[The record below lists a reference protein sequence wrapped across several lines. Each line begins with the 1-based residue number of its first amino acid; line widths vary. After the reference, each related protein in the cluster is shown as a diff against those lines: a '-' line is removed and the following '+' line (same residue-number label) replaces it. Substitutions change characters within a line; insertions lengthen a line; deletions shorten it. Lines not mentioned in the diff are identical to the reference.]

1 MVFVTTTRTVCASVG
16 CVWGAARARVFPVGS
31 LVVTNFVCEEFDI
44 YTYLLLVLLF
54 IVAHP
59 HRLLLYLRLY
69 IIKCAV

>member
-44 YTYLLLVLLF
+44 YTYLLFFSLLWRTHTGFCFTYAF
-54 IVAHP
+54 I
-59 HRLLLYLRLY
+59 
-69 IIKCAV
+69 